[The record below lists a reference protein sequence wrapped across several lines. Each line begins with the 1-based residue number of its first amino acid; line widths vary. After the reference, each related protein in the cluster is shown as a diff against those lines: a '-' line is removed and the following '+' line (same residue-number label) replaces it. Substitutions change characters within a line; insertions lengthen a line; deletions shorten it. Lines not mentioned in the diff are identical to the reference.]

1 MMTSILNLLT
11 NLNSTVVAVLLSFAL
26 GSASGWYLTA
36 EYKNNKHEAM
46 VGKMQAEANVALR
59 QATDKL
65 IETERQNAKL
75 AQDIEVSHVENRKKL
90 DDLFADNLRLA
101 SEYAGLYDRYAT
113 NSCSVSGKP
122 DTSGNPNNATSG
134 ARLSD
139 QASGFLL
146 NESRRADEAAAY
158 ATACYEWVKKL
169 KQ

>member
-1 MMTSILNLLT
+1 MTYILNLLT
-11 NLNSTVVAVLLSFAL
+11 NLNSTLVAIVLAFGL

-46 VGKMQAEANVALR
+46 VGKMQNEANLALR
-59 QATDKL
+59 QAVDKL
-65 IETERQNAKL
+65 IETERNNAKL
-75 AQDIEVSHVENRKKL
+75 ANEIEVSHVENRKKL

-101 SEYAGLYDRYAT
+101 SEYAGMYDRYAS

-122 DTSGNPNNATSG
+122 DTSGNTANSPSV

-139 QASGFLL
+139 QAAGFLL

-169 KQ
+169 K

>member
-36 EYKNNKHEAM
+36 EYKNNKHEAI
-46 VGKMQAEANVALR
+46 VGKMQVEANKAL
-59 QATDKL
+59 QEATNRL
-65 IETERQNAKL
+65 VQVERENAKL

-101 SEYAGLYDRYAT
+101 SEYSGLYDRYASS
-113 NSCSVSGKP
+113 SCSVSGKP
-122 DTSGNPNNATSG
+122 NTSGNPNNSTSG

-158 ATACYEWVKKL
+158 AAACYEWVKKL
-169 KQ
+169 TK

>member
-1 MMTSILNLLT
+1 MTYILNLLT
-11 NLNSTVVAVLLSFAL
+11 NLNSTLVAIVLAFGL

-46 VGKMQAEANVALR
+46 VGKMQNEANLALR
-59 QATDKL
+59 QAVDKL
-65 IETERQNAKL
+65 IETERNNAKL
-75 AQDIEVSHVENRKKL
+75 ANEIEVSHVENRKKL

-101 SEYAGLYDRYAT
+101 SEYAGMYDRYAS

-122 DTSGNPNNATSG
+122 DTSGNTANSPSG

-139 QASGFLL
+139 QATGFLL

-158 ATACYEWVKKL
+158 AAACYEWVKKL
-169 KQ
+169 K

>member
-1 MMTSILNLLT
+1 MTYILNLLT
-11 NLNSTVVAVLLSFAL
+11 NLNSTLVAIVLAFGL
-26 GSASGWYLTA
+26 GSASGWYLTS

-46 VGKMQAEANVALR
+46 VGKMQNEANIALR
-59 QATDKL
+59 QAVDKL
-65 IETERQNAKL
+65 IETERNNAKL
-75 AQDIEVSHVENRKKL
+75 ANEIEVSHVENRKKL

-101 SEYAGLYDRYAT
+101 SEYAGMYDRYAS

-158 ATACYEWVKKL
+158 AAACYEWVKKL
-169 KQ
+169 K

>member
-1 MMTSILNLLT
+1 M
-11 NLNSTVVAVLLSFAL
+11 SFAL
-26 GSASGWYLTA
+26 GSALGWYLTA
-36 EYKNNKHEAM
+36 EYKNNKHEAI
-46 VGKMQAEANVALR
+46 VGKMQTEANIALR

-101 SEYAGLYDRYAT
+101 SEYAGLYDRYAS

-122 DTSGNPNNATSG
+122 DSSGNPNNATSG
-134 ARLSD
+134 ARLSNE
-139 QASGFLL
+139 ASGFLL

-158 ATACYEWVKKL
+158 AAACYEWVKKL
-169 KQ
+169 RQ

>member
-1 MMTSILNLLT
+1 MTYILNLLT
-11 NLNSTVVAVLLSFAL
+11 NLNSTLVAIVLAFGL

-46 VGKMQAEANVALR
+46 VGKMQNEANLALR
-59 QATDKL
+59 QAVDKL
-65 IETERQNAKL
+65 IETERNNAKL
-75 AQDIEVSHVENRKKL
+75 ANEIEVSHVENRKKL

-101 SEYAGLYDRYAT
+101 SEYAGMYDRYAS

-122 DTSGNPNNATSG
+122 DTSGNPTNSASG

-139 QASGFLL
+139 QAAGFLL

-158 ATACYEWVKKL
+158 AAACYEWVKKL
-169 KQ
+169 K

>member
-1 MMTSILNLLT
+1 MTYILNLLT
-11 NLNSTVVAVLLSFAL
+11 NLNSTLVAIVLAFGL

-46 VGKMQAEANVALR
+46 VGKMQNEANIALR
-59 QATDKL
+59 QAVDKL
-65 IETERQNAKL
+65 IETERNNAKL
-75 AQDIEVSHVENRKKL
+75 ANEIEVSHVENRKKL

-101 SEYAGLYDRYAT
+101 SEYAGMYDRYAT

-158 ATACYEWVKKL
+158 AAACYEWVKKL
-169 KQ
+169 K

>member
-1 MMTSILNLLT
+1 M
-11 NLNSTVVAVLLSFAL
+11 SFAL

-36 EYKNNKHEAM
+36 EYKNNKHEAI

-122 DTSGNPNNATSG
+122 NTSGNPNNATSG

-139 QASGFLL
+139 QAAGFLL

-158 ATACYEWVKKL
+158 AAACYAWVKKL
-169 KQ
+169 K